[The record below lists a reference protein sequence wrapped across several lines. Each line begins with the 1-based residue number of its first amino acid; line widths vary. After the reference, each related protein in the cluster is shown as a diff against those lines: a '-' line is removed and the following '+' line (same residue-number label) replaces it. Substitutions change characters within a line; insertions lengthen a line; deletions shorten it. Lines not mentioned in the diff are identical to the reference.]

1 MVMVRLTPQEMD
13 ECIRAG
19 KHRFY
24 SSRDAKIVNQLQCQH
39 THEESP
45 VRDIQGIKAE
55 FAVAK
60 LFNIKLNTFQ
70 LGADNGIDLW
80 IDDFSVDVKAT
91 AYKPDGKNQP
101 HFLIMNTKTLKAD
114 IGILGIIGE
123 EEDANEVDVFGWT
136 TKAIWEKEKK
146 PWPMNPKD
154 NCLEAWRLLAIH
166 KLWESQMKKRFNK

>member
-19 KHRFY
+19 KHRFH
-24 SSRDAKIVNQLQCQH
+24 SSRDAKVVNQLQCQH
-39 THEESP
+39 TDENSP

-60 LFNIKLNTFQ
+60 LFNVKLNTFQ
-70 LGADNGIDLW
+70 FGADNGIDLW

-91 AYKPDGKNQP
+91 AYKHDGKNQP
-101 HFLIMNTKTLKAD
+101 HFLIMNTKTLRAK

-136 TKAIWEKEKK
+136 TKAIWEATKK

-154 NCLEAWRLLAIH
+154 DCLEASQLLAIH
-166 KLWESQMKKRFNK
+166 RLWELQMRVRFNK